1 MATLLELRGW
11 VRNHLAES
19 STQLFDDTLVTGA
32 INRAQRGFAL
42 NVALFRRIWR
52 TTTVVGQ
59 EYLSP
64 AADWGGYGYG
74 RPRLNTGVG
83 SDRELERLD
92 PAQIW
97 QAFDSSAY
105 GPSAPLSIPNYWTW
119 DEEGQLGTPGR
130 IYLHP
135 RPNLVYSI
143 AFNYL
148 ALPTAL
154 AATTDIPWFG
164 LFADYH
170 DLISLGAAHDLMGHQ
185 GAKAAGIPTFAQRR
199 DARLGELQT
208 YLSKNRN
215 EGGMRLTSSLSR
227 PPWRRI

>member
-11 VRNHLAES
+11 VRNHLAEE
-19 STQLFDDTLVTGA
+19 STQLLTDTLINGA
-32 INRAQRGFAL
+32 INRAQRSFAL
-42 NVALFRRIWR
+42 NVALFRRVWR
-52 TTTVVGQ
+52 TNTVVGQ
-59 EYLSP
+59 EYLTPPS
-64 AADWGGYGYG
+64 DWGGYGYG
-74 RPRLNTGVG
+74 NPRLTSGA
-83 SDRELERLD
+83 DRELERLD
-92 PAQIW
+92 PATSW
-97 QAFDSSAY
+97 QMFDQTAY
-105 GPSAPLSIPNYWTW
+105 GPTAKSGIPDYWTW

-130 IYLHP
+130 VYLYP
-135 RPNLVYSI
+135 RPALSYAI

-148 ALPTAL
+148 AVPATLVNPT
-154 AATTDIPWFG
+154 DVPWFG

-185 GAKAAGIPTFAQRR
+185 GAKAAGVPTFAQRR
-199 DARLGELQT
+199 DSRLGELQI